1 MLSDLKET
9 AKIEGYA
16 NDSIN
21 AQFEI
26 LEKMLKHNLNRDL
39 DNNRKEISELLANEI
54 IKRYYYQKGQIIESL
69 KNDIALDSAAV
80 ILNDLNA
87 YRKILSPIEK

>member
-1 MLSDLKET
+1 
-9 AKIEGYA
+9 
-16 NDSIN
+16 
-21 AQFEI
+21 
-26 LEKMLKHNLNRDL
+26 MLKHNLNRDL